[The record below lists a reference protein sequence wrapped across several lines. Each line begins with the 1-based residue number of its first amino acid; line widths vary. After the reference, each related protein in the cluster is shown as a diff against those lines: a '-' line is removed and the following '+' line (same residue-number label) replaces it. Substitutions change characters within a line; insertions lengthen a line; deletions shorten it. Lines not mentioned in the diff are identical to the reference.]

1 MTATP
6 CPIGTFPIVE
16 PDHWAAGS
24 TAPGLS
30 PGKSIP
36 VGLPKPKRSIHS
48 ESRCLPSIS
57 ASVIAPMFEECE
69 RICATV

>member
-1 MTATP
+1 L
-6 CPIGTFPIVE
+6 PIVE
-16 PDHWAAGS
+16 PDHLSAGS

-36 VGLPKPKRSIHS
+36 VGLPKPKRAIHS
-48 ESRCLPSIS
+48 VSRSLPSIS
-57 ASVIAPMFEECE
+57 ASVIAPMFDECD